1 MHSIITPEAVDSGK
15 KMLFAKWIDC
25 SRVLVAVSP
34 AAERVCMLRD
44 TALINGIKKQGD
56 VGKSQGECVGGAQW
70 LQMLHDGWH
79 PPIPNYKIVFS
90 KGTFNGICAYYN
102 IHMDPDLGLGYAALW
117 HIACGCKACKEQL
130 GRPWLPRANVFEQMK
145 YAQNNECVLQPSY
158 KGANNWKICQLLP
171 VTEDNEKG
179 AQDSILC
186 VLIAMDAWMLLMVWE
201 GEAGAVGTTDK
212 AAMGY
217 YLVKWLSKPYALQSD
232 SEGMSWLIVAGA
244 MVVDVVF

>member
-1 MHSIITPEAVDSGK
+1 
-15 KMLFAKWIDC
+15 
-25 SRVLVAVSP
+25 
-34 AAERVCMLRD
+34 
-44 TALINGIKKQGD
+44 
-56 VGKSQGECVGGAQW
+56 
-70 LQMLHDGWH
+70 
-79 PPIPNYKIVFS
+79 
-90 KGTFNGICAYYN
+90 
-102 IHMDPDLGLGYAALW
+102 
-117 HIACGCKACKEQL
+117 
-130 GRPWLPRANVFEQMK
+130 MK

-232 SEGMSWLIVAGA
+232 SEGMS
-244 MVVDVVF
+244 